1 MEVTI
6 TVEASALRA
15 LLRTHAQSI
24 NRATLAGMHDA
35 QTLLLR
41 DMKTY
46 PGKPPGSKY
55 DRTGK
60 LRDSWSKTP
69 ITGAGVDITGGVGSD
84 PIVAPYNVLVQHPEF
99 QAAVHVG
106 RWQTTETVINRRLPR
121 IQENFDRRMREAF
134 AGT

>member
-6 TVEASALRA
+6 TVNAEPLRA
-15 LLRTHAQSI
+15 LLKTHAQRI

-46 PGKPPGSKY
+46 PGQRPGSTY
-55 DRTGK
+55 VRTGK
-60 LRDSWSKTP
+60 LRDSWSKTR
-69 ITGAGVDITGGVGSD
+69 ITGAGIDITGGVGSD
-84 PIVAPYNVLVQHPEF
+84 PIVAPYNIRVQHPEF
-99 QAAVHVG
+99 QAAIHVG
-106 RWQTTETVINRRLPR
+106 RWQTTETVIRRDLPR